1 MVDLFSRFP
10 VVRQLSGES
19 TKLVLD
25 ALKGIFSNFGIPET
39 IISDNGLC
47 YKSQEFNVFCSRFDI
62 KHVTGSAYNHQANTI
77 AERSIQTVKH
87 LMTKNPNDTWLAL
100 LILKSMPINGINRSP
115 AEFLYNRRFRT
126 NLPITKYASDLSD
139 QTKLRGDP
147 TKYQTGSKALVLL
160 NLGSRILYDK
170 SPDSTKRPEWSK
182 GIVKDI
188 EGPGHKYTIETDT
201 GKNVTRTRCDIRPD
215 GSYVTQSGRISKP
228 PDHLI
233 VKM

>member
-10 VVRQLSGES
+10 VVRQLSRES

-25 ALKGIFSNFGIPET
+25 ALTGIFSNFGIPET
-39 IISDNGLC
+39 IISDNGPC
-47 YKSQEFNVFCSRFDI
+47 YKSQEFNVFCSRFYI
-62 KHVTGSAYNHQANTI
+62 KHVTGSAYNHQANAI
-77 AERSIQTVKH
+77 AGRSIQTVKH
-87 LMTKNPNDTWLAL
+87 LMTKNPNDTWLAM
-100 LILKSMPINGINRSP
+100 LISKSTLINGINRSTT
-115 AEFLYNRRFRT
+115 ELLCNRRFRT
-126 NLPITKYASDLSD
+126 NLPIMKCASDLSN

-147 TKYQTGSKALVLL
+147 TKYQTGSKALVPL

-170 SPDSTKRPEWSK
+170 SPDSTKRPEWYK

-188 EGPGHKYTIETDT
+188 EGPGYKYTIETDT

-228 PDHLI
+228 PDRLI
-233 VKM
+233 AKM

>member
-10 VVRQLSGES
+10 VIRQLSGES
-19 TKLVLD
+19 TKLVLN
-25 ALKGIFSNFGIPET
+25 ALKSIFSDFGIPET
-39 IISDNGLC
+39 IISDNGPC
-47 YKSQEFNVFCSRFDI
+47 YNSQEFNIFCGRFDI
-62 KHVTGSAYNHQANTI
+62 KHVTGSAYNHQANAI
-77 AERSIQTVKH
+77 AKRSIQTVKH

-100 LILKSMPINGINRSP
+100 ILKSIPINEINRSP
-115 AEFLYNRRFRT
+115 AGLLCNRRFRT
-126 NLPITKYASDLSD
+126 NLPIMKYANDLSD

-147 TKYQTGSKALVLL
+147 TKYQTGSKALVPL
-160 NLGSRILYDK
+160 NLGSRILYNK
-170 SPDSTKRPEWSK
+170 SLDSTKRPEWSK
-182 GIVKDI
+182 GIVENI